1 MTNVRRFTLEELALH
16 PGTYF
21 NPQTEIMIVVDDSP
35 EVDHELFDMDEYEA
49 TDWVQITEDTP
60 VDEHKRD
67 DLIERFQL
75 AHQIGEAACR
85 TSDAQVAS
93 VLHAAGNEKAAFE
106 LIAAAAVGAG
116 LLRWQQ
122 AMKAL
127 EEAGD
132 APA

>member
-21 NPQTEIMIVVDDSP
+21 NPQTEILIVVDDSP

-49 TDWVQITEDTP
+49 TDWVQITEETP

-75 AHQIGEAACR
+75 AHQTGEDL
-85 TSDAQVAS
+85 SGDDPEDDEEDDEDEDDDEV
-93 VLHAAGNEKAAFE
+93 EE
-106 LIAAAAVGAG
+106 LE
-116 LLRWQQ
+116 L
-122 AMKAL
+122 
-127 EEAGD
+127 D
-132 APA
+132 